1 MTRNLPNGPA
11 FCNRPSAANRLP
23 NPDPLLM
30 DYAARTIERRYNV
43 SPGMARIVAEL
54 VGASI
59 EARQ

>member
-1 MTRNLPNGPA
+1 VINLSNNHASRN
-11 FCNRPSAANRLP
+11 RNRLP

-43 SPGMARIVAEL
+43 SPGMAKIVAEL
-54 VGASI
+54 VTASL

>member
-1 MTRNLPNGPA
+1 VINLPNNHA
-11 FCNRPSAANRLP
+11 SRNRNRLP
-23 NPDPLLM
+23 SPDPLLM

-54 VGASI
+54 VTASI

>member
-1 MTRNLPNGPA
+1 VINLPNNHA
-11 FCNRPSAANRLP
+11 SRNRNRLP

-43 SPGMARIVAEL
+43 SPGTAKIVAEL
-54 VGASI
+54 VTASI

>member
-1 MTRNLPNGPA
+1 VINLSNSHASRN
-11 FCNRPSAANRLP
+11 RNRLP

-43 SPGMARIVAEL
+43 SPGMAKIVAEL
-54 VGASI
+54 VTASI